1 MLNQTIPSV
10 AQVKINFMKN
20 EDKILAAGSKAS
32 NRQMRDGS
40 FSLVGELIDGLNLQ
54 MLFSDGSADMTQE
67 LKGAT
72 VNLRIRPEAFETL
85 NARFH
90 ELGNIGA
97 TVQVT
102 VDGNVEYGTLVS
114 NGREVESYTIYVT
127 SVDQVEEIA
136 IQRVGSRSDKAGVLS
151 RMQAHKQENAANR
164 DAAIAMRR
172 PQVQAAKAGAAENAV
187 VFS

>member
-20 EDKILAAGSKAS
+20 EDKIMAQGSKAS
-32 NRQMRDGS
+32 NRVMRDGS
-40 FSLVGELIDGLNLQ
+40 VSLVGELVDGLNLQ

-67 LKGAT
+67 LKGVT
-72 VNLRIRPEAFETL
+72 VNLRIRPEMFETL

-102 VDGNVEYGTLVS
+102 VDGNVEYGTLVA
-114 NGREVESYTIYVT
+114 NGVEVESYTIYVA
-127 SVDQVEEIA
+127 SVDLVEEIA
-136 IQRVGSRSDKAGVLS
+136 IQRVGSRDDKAAVLN
-151 RMQAHKQENAANR
+151 RMKAHKHANNAAR
-164 DAAIAMRR
+164 ETAIASRR
-172 PQVQAAKAGAAENAV
+172 PQIQAAKAGAEQTALN
-187 VFS
+187 FG